1 MKNIVTTQEIIYA
14 FAKLQLWFDLSPL
27 YRLNGFFDGVDEM
40 IDYFNNV
47 SAAYMFVLDRVAT
60 APEKL
65 KVSEAKFHK
74 GHYPENYDGTIEDWI
89 EERSQISDLFFCIAV
104 CRLACLSHDEV
115 ATKFEKHLKDKKMS
129 KSALARLKAVL
140 STMDDLRV
148 DELFASAS

>member
-1 MKNIVTTQEIIYA
+1 MKNIVTTKEIIYA

-40 IDYFNNV
+40 VDYFNNV
-47 SAAYMFVLDRVAT
+47 SAAYMFVLERVLI

-65 KVSEAKFHK
+65 KANEAEFNK
-74 GHYPENYDGTIEDWI
+74 GQYPKNYDGTMEDWVD
-89 EERSQISDLFFCIAV
+89 ECGQISDIFFCIAV
-104 CRLACLSHDEV
+104 CRLVRLSHDEV
-115 ATKFEKHLKDKKMS
+115 AIEFDKHLKDKKMS
-129 KSALARLKAVL
+129 KSALARLKAVH